1 MFDVLLSLVERK
13 QVQLIEIYLKERK
26 EKGEGI
32 LAIIHDNNKADIRYY
47 LPDNI
52 PYKDIE
58 KEFSNK
64 KYNIENKKIE
74 VKDKWLVTLPILEL
88 EIEKDTVIPI
98 WNLIL
103 DDGKNHVFFQGFPQE
118 VELKGEISTGVQY
131 VLVAEPHDA
140 CLSKNN
146 WTVETTTAG
155 QRYLNKCLESSQ
167 LVHRFLTFR
176 SDSDFCRIIIPGKKE
191 DGDNILERIK
201 KSQLI
206 EHLDKFRK
214 NDKIGSPMVYK
225 YGNYGLFSPST
236 LRNVNT
242 LYELLEHF
250 GEMKKWR
257 ILEFGGGYGGLC
269 HILSHLIEWEKY
281 TFTELKEPLEL
292 AKKCF
297 LNIPLDIEC
306 LTEVSKK
313 EEWDLFISEYA
324 FCELNEDGIDKYMF
338 MLQNSKNAYLSMN
351 LWDKNKKE
359 ILKNKLLTIFKTID
373 EYPVFIKSEWG
384 DYIWVCKK

>member
-47 LPDNI
+47 LSDNI

-118 VELKGEISTGVQY
+118 VELKGEISTGIQY
-131 VLVAEPHDA
+131 VLVAEPHEA

-176 SDSDFCRIIIPGKKE
+176 SDSDFCRIVIPGKKE
-191 DGDNILERIK
+191 DGNNILERIK

-236 LRNVNT
+236 LKNVNT

-250 GEMKKWR
+250 GEMKKWK

-324 FCELNEDGIDKYMF
+324 FCELNESGIDKYMF

-373 EYPVFIKSEWG
+373 EYPVFIKSDWG